1 MNSFKKIVLGTT
13 FAAGAT
19 AMFVGTTNAHAD
31 EVYTVKSGDSLSK
44 ISQKFAGDNSMIDA
58 IAEKNSIANI
68 NRIYV
73 GEQLTIP
80 TSNDSSA
87 TTENKTTEN
96 TASTTETATQEHTYV
111 APVET
116 VEVAPAAP
124 AAPSIYAQH
133 GNCRNHAAFHYLK
146 DN

>member
-58 IAEKNSIANI
+58 IAEKIRS
-68 NRIYV
+68 
-73 GEQLTIP
+73 Q
-80 TSNDSSA
+80 TS
-87 TTENKTTEN
+87 
-96 TASTTETATQEHTYV
+96 TAFMLV
-111 APVET
+111 
-116 VEVAPAAP
+116 
-124 AAPSIYAQH
+124 
-133 GNCRNHAAFHYLK
+133 NN
-146 DN
+146 

>member
-1 MNSFKKIVLGTT
+1 
-13 FAAGAT
+13 
-19 AMFVGTTNAHAD
+19 
-31 EVYTVKSGDSLSK
+31 
-44 ISQKFAGDNSMIDA
+44 SMIDA

-116 VEVAPAAP
+116 VEVAPAA
-124 AAPSIYAQH
+124 
-133 GNCRNHAAFHYLK
+133 
-146 DN
+146 